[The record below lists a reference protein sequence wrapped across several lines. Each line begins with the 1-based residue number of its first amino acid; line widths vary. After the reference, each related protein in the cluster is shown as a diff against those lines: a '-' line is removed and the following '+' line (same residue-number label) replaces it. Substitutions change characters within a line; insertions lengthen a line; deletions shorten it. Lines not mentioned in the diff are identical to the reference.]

1 MDCAS
6 LLTGKNILLTGG
18 TRGIGLCT
26 ALALARAGANVAAC
40 SRHDDQ
46 AARSLAGLLAAIDG
60 DHCLVRADVTV
71 PDQVELVLAECGRRY
86 GALDAVVNNVGTI
99 GVAPFGDLR
108 VAEWQ
113 RVASV
118 NLTAAFLVTQRALP
132 LLREHASVI
141 YLGSRAAAAGAPQR
155 AHYTAAKAALTGL
168 VRSLARELGPRGIR
182 ANMVAPNMLEPE
194 TALPAAQMSRFRAQV
209 ALGRLAR
216 PEDVAG
222 AVLFLASD
230 LSRYVTGET
239 IHVDGGM

>member
-18 TRGIGLCT
+18 TRGAGLCT
-26 ALALARAGANVAAC
+26 ALTLARAGANVAAC
-40 SRHDDQ
+40 SRHDDH
-46 AARSLAGLLAAIDG
+46 AAQTLARRLAGTDG

-71 PDQVELVLAECGRRY
+71 PGQVELLVAECRRRY
-86 GALDAVVNNVGTI
+86 GALDALVNNVGTI
-99 GVAPFGDLR
+99 GMAQFGELPM
-108 VAEWQ
+108 AEWR
-113 RVASV
+113 RVISV

-132 LLREHASVI
+132 LLREHASVV
-141 YLGSRAAAAGAPQR
+141 YLGSRAAAAGAPER
-155 AHYTAAKAALTGL
+155 AHYTAAKGALTGL
-168 VRSLARELGPRGIR
+168 ARSLSRELGPRGIR
-182 ANMVAPNMLEPE
+182 VNVVAPSMLEPE
-194 TALPAAQMSRFRAQV
+194 TELPAAPLSRLRAQA

-239 IHVDGGM
+239 IHLDGGM